1 MIARELYTHEGTSWN
16 LACNQVR
23 TGCSSF
29 KSLLTPTNVFSTSNI
44 SRSWEE
50 ESSSLMSI
58 FKAGSGVDSKLPT
71 RAKIIMDSNFPPAFT
86 MGSIYGDC
94 WHFFRLHQGQKWA
107 WKYIKIVQN
116 CSRNYPDQ
124 KLELM
129 MTKLDQ
135 NKMKVFD
142 ERFSKDGL
150 DCRQVI
156 WIQHLQPVSEVR
168 TG

>member
-94 WHFFRLHQGQKWA
+94 WHFFRLHQGKKWA
-107 WKYIKIVQN
+107 WKYIIRKYIIKLFIIANGAILSQE
-116 CSRNYPDQ
+116 SWPEAGADDDQTGPDQ
-124 KLELM
+124 
-129 MTKLDQ
+129 
-135 NKMKVFD
+135 
-142 ERFSKDGL
+142 DGDL
-150 DCRQVI
+150 RWEI
-156 WIQHLQPVSEVR
+156 LQGRPWL
-168 TG
+168 

>member
-71 RAKIIMDSNFPPAFT
+71 RAKIIMDSNFRTSVYYGLDLRGLLAFLPAPP
-86 MGSIYGDC
+86 GKKVGLKIYN
-94 WHFFRLHQGQKWA
+94 K
-107 WKYIKIVQN
+107 KINNKKIYNKIVHN
-116 CSRNYPDQ
+116 C
-124 KLELM
+124 
-129 MTKLDQ
+129 
-135 NKMKVFD
+135 
-142 ERFSKDGL
+142 
-150 DCRQVI
+150 
-156 WIQHLQPVSEVR
+156 
-168 TG
+168 

>member
-1 MIARELYTHEGTSWN
+1 MEP
-16 LACNQVR
+16 NQQP
-23 TGCSSF
+23 S
-29 KSLLTPTNVFSTSNI
+29 PH
-44 SRSWEE
+44 RSWEE
-50 ESSSLMSI
+50 EASSLSSM
-58 FKAGSGVDSKLPT
+58 FKAGS
-71 RAKIIMDSNFPPAFT
+71 AFT

-94 WHFFRLHQGQKWA
+94 WHFFRLNQGQK
-107 WKYIKIVQN
+107 
-116 CSRNYPDQ
+116 SPPDQ

-156 WIQHLQPVSEVR
+156 
-168 TG
+168 